1 MKEYDRNREEEGRGM
16 GARNNSFEDI
26 VREYVQGESIQW
38 R

>member
-1 MKEYDRNREEEGRGM
+1 MKEYDRNREEGGM
-16 GARNNSFEDI
+16 GARNNNFEDI